1 MARPEDAAAEP
12 ERAGGPGPAPGDPR
26 TYDYSSPARTCD
38 VVMKGGITSGVV
50 YPHAVCELART
61 YRFVSVGGTSAGAI
75 AAAAAAAA
83 EHGRDRDGFRK
94 LAALPAWIGADGN
107 LFGLFQPQPGTRPY
121 YRLFTAGLG
130 RNGAARWLR
139 IAWAAVSGFPLA
151 ALAGLAPGIALVVLS
166 VWTGSGAL
174 AVCAALAG
182 MLLALLGLALALG
195 LRLGVG
201 LPRAI
206 VRNDLGL
213 CSGLPA
219 EGGTQPALT
228 PWLADLVDDLAG
240 KEDGTPLTF
249 GDLRARDVRLE
260 VMTTNVT
267 HRRPQRMPWSHHQLL
282 FHPDELRRLF
292 PERIVAWMEAHPPPE
307 SEGGE
312 GERRRRTLAAL
323 GPLRPLPDPDDLP
336 VVFAARLSLSFPLLI
351 SAVPLHALDLT
362 RPRTREALAAVEAGR
377 APEQPLA
384 ADVCWFSDGGITSN
398 FPVHFFDTPLPT
410 RPTFAIDLDGFHP
423 DYGRRADQA
432 GNVYLPSSNAGGL
445 LDAWHRLAPKPG
457 LGSLVGF
464 LEGIVRTMQNHVDAA
479 LTHQPG
485 YRDRIVHVHTAHDEG
500 GMNLTMR
507 PEVIEALTLRGQA
520 AGRALVERFAETPGT
535 APGLSWDNHRWV
547 RYRSAVAAIAA
558 QLEQF
563 NRAWDASPDG
573 ERSYKDLLDRPDDVG
588 PAGYRV
594 SSDAQR
600 ALVLAVTELLAA
612 AGERAEQGPGDVA
625 RGSPRPEPV
634 ARIVPAD

>member
-432 GNVYLPSSNAGGL
+432 
-445 LDAWHRLAPKPG
+445 
-457 LGSLVGF
+457 
-464 LEGIVRTMQNHVDAA
+464 
-479 LTHQPG
+479 
-485 YRDRIVHVHTAHDEG
+485 
-500 GMNLTMR
+500 
-507 PEVIEALTLRGQA
+507 
-520 AGRALVERFAETPGT
+520 
-535 APGLSWDNHRWV
+535 
-547 RYRSAVAAIAA
+547 
-558 QLEQF
+558 
-563 NRAWDASPDG
+563 
-573 ERSYKDLLDRPDDVG
+573 
-588 PAGYRV
+588 
-594 SSDAQR
+594 
-600 ALVLAVTELLAA
+600 
-612 AGERAEQGPGDVA
+612 
-625 RGSPRPEPV
+625 
-634 ARIVPAD
+634 